1 MCSFPILHC
10 PRSSHRSTDH
20 SRGTPHHK
28 APTLPSPEPS
38 DVLRHPLLPSTLQ
51 PLHPSEIPSRTLQQ
65 RHRVQLHSLQS
76 APNSTMAQHDQ
87 DGCPAGISQSISGRV
102 CWFWERPRGSS
113 LQLPASQP
121 PGLSLKAAPTSSS
134 SQSCLQK
141 PVSSPLYW
149 ERVAW
154 APAAGGQAAQ

>member
-1 MCSFPILHC
+1 MLLPYRTLPQVLTQKYGPQQRH
-10 PRSSHRSTDH
+10 T
-20 SRGTPHHK
+20 HHK

-51 PLHPSEIPSRTLQQ
+51 PLHPSEIPGRSLQW
-65 RHRVQLHSLQS
+65 RHQVQLHSLQS
-76 APNSTMAQHDQ
+76 APNSAAAQHDQ
-87 DGCPAGISQSISGRV
+87 HGCPAGIAQSISGRV

-113 LQLPASQP
+113 LQLPTSQP

-141 PVSSPLYW
+141 PVSTLFPLCT
-149 ERVAW
+149 RR
-154 APAAGGQAAQ
+154 G